1 MSVKNRA
8 FALAVGTAA
17 LIGLSAPVASAASF
31 AGPGSHTSGFN
42 NDSILNVA
50 GNQIPLQ
57 ACNDY
62 VPVNVLGG
70 QADLASI
77 AAALGLLSSGNQTSS
92 TDTSCT
98 QDPSQSITSTTT
110 TVPAASTTSTTT
122 GGSSTGGS
130 STGGSSTGGS
140 STGGSS
146 TGGSSNAPSMTPAS
160 AGGSYTPGFNN
171 DSIVNL
177 SNNQVPLQACND
189 RVPVNVLGIQVPAS
203 DIAGALGILTSGNTS
218 ATTNSSCHQTSDQDN
233 SSSTNS

>member
-17 LIGLSAPVASAASF
+17 LIGMSAPVASAASF
-31 AGPGSHTSGFN
+31 GGPSGFN
-42 NDSILNVA
+42 GDSILNVA

-77 AAALGLLSSGNQTSS
+77 AAALGLLSSGNQSSS

-98 QDPSQSITSTTT
+98 QDPSQTITSTTN
-110 TVPAASTTSTTT
+110 TVPVAGTMSNSNT
-122 GGSSTGGS
+122 STGGS
-130 STGGSSTGGS
+130 SSGGSSSGGS
-140 STGGSS
+140 SSGGSS
-146 TGGSSNAPSMTPAS
+146 SGGSSSDESSSDGSMMAPAM
-160 AGGSYTPGFNN
+160 GGPSTPGFNN

-177 SNNQVPLQACND
+177 SNNQIPVQACND
-189 RVPVNVLGIQVPAS
+189 RVPVNVLGIQVPAD

-218 ATTNSSCHQTSDQDN
+218 AMTNSSCHQTSDQDN
-233 SSSTNS
+233 SSSVNS

>member
-31 AGPGSHTSGFN
+31 GGPGSHTSGFN

-77 AAALGLLSSGNQTSS
+77 AAALGLLSSGNTTSS

-110 TVPAASTTSTTT
+110 TVPAASTTNNSNT
-122 GGSSTGGS
+122 STGGS

-146 TGGSSNAPSMTPAS
+146 TGGSSNGSMAPAAMG
-160 AGGSYTPGFNN
+160 GGSSTPGFNN

-203 DIAGALGILTSGNTS
+203 DIAGALGLLSSGNTS